1 MFGHLL
7 PPSSANCCE
16 VCNFNFATHD
26 NKPLCCSTN
35 AIHRPFPMTGS
46 EEILYDWSFHESH
59 TAEQKALLELT
70 CSTNREN
77 DDFVEVFHLTA
88 KPLWYLLDKY
98 IDGILVVLKVIG
110 HENHRMDAA
119 FLLGTNFKKS
129 DLVDI
134 DPIHQLTN

>member
-1 MFGHLL
+1 
-7 PPSSANCCE
+7 
-16 VCNFNFATHD
+16 
-26 NKPLCCSTN
+26 
-35 AIHRPFPMTGS
+35 MTGS

-98 IDGILVVLKVIG
+98 IVVLKVIG

-119 FLLGTNFKKS
+119 FSQAQTVKRVTWL
-129 DLVDI
+129 
-134 DPIHQLTN
+134 